1 MTAAL
6 LRVPFFF
13 VHVAWVVALA
23 SMLGSLFFGEV
34 MGLPPCSLCWYQ
46 RICMYP
52 LVPLLATGIVLRDR
66 NVTTYA
72 LPLALVGLGLAV
84 YHNLLYYGVIPERLS
99 PCTQG
104 VPCTSRQ
111 IELFGFITIPL
122 LGLVSFVVIVSA
134 LLAQRRFAGLQQ
146 GSENGRA

>member
-6 LRVPFFF
+6 LRVPFLF

-23 SMLGSLFFGEV
+23 SVLGSLFFGEV

-72 LPLALVGLGLAV
+72 LPLALVGLGFAV

-122 LGLVSFVVIVSA
+122 LGLVSFMVIVAA
-134 LLAQRRFAGLQQ
+134 LLAQRRFARLQQ
-146 GSENGRA
+146 GSENARA